1 MSINVFEKAS
11 REKTRFNYQ
20 GIISVE
26 DLWDLPV
33 TKLDIIYGNLESE
46 LDRLPKKS
54 LLSNSSSQREDIE
67 FKQAIVKHI
76 VEVKLAEAGQATL
89 EKVNSDKKKML
100 LDILAKK
107 QQSDY
112 ENMSTEELKALI
124 ETL

>member
-76 VEVKLAEAGQATL
+76 VEVKLAEAEQATL

>member
-33 TKLDIIYGNLESE
+33 TKLDIIYGNLEAE

-76 VEVKLAEAGQATL
+76 VEVKLAEAEQATL

-107 QQSDY
+107 QQSNY

>member
-33 TKLDIIYGNLESE
+33 TKLDIIYGNLEAE

-76 VEVKLAEAGQATL
+76 VEVKLAEAEQATL

>member
-1 MSINVFEKAS
+1 
-11 REKTRFNYQ
+11 
-20 GIISVE
+20 VE

-33 TKLDIIYGNLESE
+33 TKLDIIYGNLEAE

-76 VEVKLAEAGQATL
+76 VEVKLAEAEQATL

>member
-76 VEVKLAEAGQATL
+76 VEVKLAESEQATL